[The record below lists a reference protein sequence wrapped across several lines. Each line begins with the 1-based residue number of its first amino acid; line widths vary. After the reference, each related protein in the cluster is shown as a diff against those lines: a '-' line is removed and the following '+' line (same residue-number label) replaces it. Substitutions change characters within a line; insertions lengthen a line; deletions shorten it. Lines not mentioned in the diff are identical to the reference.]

1 MRDPRQEKLARILAG
16 YSAEVKKGDVVMVDW
31 ADGTPLEF
39 VREVQTACLERGA
52 KYVRLSYSHSDLVVN
67 FFRRAGREQL
77 GYFPQHELDFM
88 KSADAY
94 IGIGS
99 PLNSQA
105 LAAVPAR
112 VLSARQR
119 LLRPI
124 LDERVNRTR
133 WVITRYPTQSQAQD
147 AGMSFEDFE
156 DFYFRACN
164 VDWAKE
170 SERQEAL
177 KRLLARTREVRLL
190 APDTDLAFSIAG
202 MPAVKCDGKRNMPD
216 GEVYTAPV
224 KNSAE
229 GKIRFNAPTVYQGKI
244 FAGIALEF
252 RKGKIA
258 AASAERGGEYLND
271 ILDVDGGARYLGE
284 FSFGLNRAITRP
296 MHSILFDEKIAGSVH
311 LAAGAAY
318 QICDNGNRSAIHWDM
333 IRLMNDGEV
342 YLDGVLVQKGGVFQL
357 AELRALN

>member
-1 MRDPRQEKLARILAG
+1 MKDPRQEKLARILAG

-39 VREVQTACLERGA
+39 VREIQTACLERGA
-52 KYVRLSYSHSDLVVN
+52 KYVRLSYSHSDLVAN
-67 FFRRAGREQL
+67 FFRHAGREQL

-88 KSADAY
+88 KTADAY

-105 LAAVPAR
+105 LSAVPAK

-147 AGMSFEDFE
+147 AGMSFLDFE

-170 SERQEAL
+170 SDRQDAL
-177 KRLLARTREVRLL
+177 KRLMSRTKQVRLL
-190 APDTDLAFSIAG
+190 APDTDLSFSIAG

-252 RKGKIA
+252 KKGKIVKA
-258 AASAERGGEYLND
+258 AAEQGGEHLAD
-271 ILDVDGGARYLGE
+271 ILDVDGGARYVGE

-296 MHSILFDEKIAGSVH
+296 MRSILFDEKIAGSIH

-318 QICDNGNRSAIHWDM
+318 QVCDNGNRSAIHWDM
-333 IRLMNDGEV
+333 IRLMTDGEV
-342 YLDGVLVQKGGVFQL
+342 WLDGVLVQKGGVFL
-357 AELRALN
+357 LPELKALN